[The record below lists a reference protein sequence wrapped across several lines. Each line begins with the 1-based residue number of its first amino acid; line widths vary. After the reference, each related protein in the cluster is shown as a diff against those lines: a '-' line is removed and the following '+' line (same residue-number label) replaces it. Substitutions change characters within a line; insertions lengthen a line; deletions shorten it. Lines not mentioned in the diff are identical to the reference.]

1 MGERIS
7 KGCNRVYNVKK
18 FNNLKEII
26 NNTREEFGEDVAFK
40 FKNPETKEINT
51 ILYKDYLDDVNALG
65 TALISIGLKDKRIG
79 VIGENRYEWEEAY
92 LSITC
97 GTGVVVPLDKSLT
110 ENELLSLIERS
121 EIEAIF
127 YTSKYTEIMERAK
140 KENIGKIKFFIS
152 MDLEEKTGE
161 IYSQKEL
168 IKVGK
173 DLIKNGARSFLDAEI
188 DNDAMTVMLFT
199 SGTTSQSKAVMLSH
213 TNLATN
219 IYDIGS
225 IFDIRKGDVLLSFLP
240 LHHVFECT
248 VGFLFVLSVGGT
260 IAFCEGIRHIAENL
274 KEFECTAMIAVPVL
288 FENMY
293 KKVWQGIDKKGKTK
307 TVKFALKLSNF
318 LRLFNIDLRKKL
330 FKDIHAN
337 FGGKLRLLIAGGA
350 AFDKEA
356 EKGFTDLGVDTFQ
369 GYGLSE
375 MSPVVAAENPTYH
388 RLGSIGKTFP
398 SLETKIVNPDECGI
412 GELAVKG
419 PTVMLGYFGNEEA
432 TKECLIDGWFHTGD
446 LAYIDKD
453 GFIFITGRKKSVIVL
468 KNGKNVFPE
477 ETESLINRIPG
488 VKESF
493 VFGKPDEEDEN
504 DLKMCVEV
512 VFDRDIMKSEYG
524 VEKDEEIK
532 AKIWE
537 KIKEIN
543 KTMPKYKYVKELI
556 ITEEE
561 LIKTTTLKIKRHEEI
576 KKVLK

>member
-51 ILYKDYLDDVNALG
+51 MLYKDYLDDVNALG

-97 GTGVVVPLDKSLT
+97 GTGIVVPLDKSLT

-140 KENIGKIKFFIS
+140 KEKIGKIKFFIS

-375 MSPVVAAENPTYH
+375 MSPVVAAENPAYH

>member
-1 MGERIS
+1 
-7 KGCNRVYNVKK
+7 
-18 FNNLKEII
+18 
-26 NNTREEFGEDVAFK
+26 
-40 FKNPETKEINT
+40 
-51 ILYKDYLDDVNALG
+51 
-65 TALISIGLKDKRIG
+65 
-79 VIGENRYEWEEAY
+79 
-92 LSITC
+92 
-97 GTGVVVPLDKSLT
+97 
-110 ENELLSLIERS
+110 
-121 EIEAIF
+121 
-127 YTSKYTEIMERAK
+127 
-140 KENIGKIKFFIS
+140 
-152 MDLEEKTGE
+152 
-161 IYSQKEL
+161 
-168 IKVGK
+168 
-173 DLIKNGARSFLDAEI
+173 
-188 DNDAMTVMLFT
+188 
-199 SGTTSQSKAVMLSH
+199 
-213 TNLATN
+213 
-219 IYDIGS
+219 
-225 IFDIRKGDVLLSFLP
+225 
-240 LHHVFECT
+240 
-248 VGFLFVLSVGGT
+248 
-260 IAFCEGIRHIAENL
+260 
-274 KEFECTAMIAVPVL
+274 
-288 FENMY
+288 
-293 KKVWQGIDKKGKTK
+293 
-307 TVKFALKLSNF
+307 
-318 LRLFNIDLRKKL
+318 
-330 FKDIHAN
+330 
-337 FGGKLRLLIAGGA
+337 
-350 AFDKEA
+350 
-356 EKGFTDLGVDTFQ
+356 
-369 GYGLSE
+369 

>member
-1 MGERIS
+1 MGDRIS
-7 KGCNRVYNVKK
+7 KGCARVYNAKK

-26 NNTREEFGEDVAFK
+26 NNSKEVFGNDPAFK
-40 FKNPETKEINT
+40 FKNPETKEIYT
-51 ILYKDYLDDVNALG
+51 MSYKEYIEEVEALG

-79 VIGENRYEWEEAY
+79 LIGENRYEWQEAY
-92 LSITC
+92 LSVTC
-97 GTGVVVPLDKSLT
+97 GTGIVVPLDKALT
-110 ENELLSLIERS
+110 EKELLSLIERS

-127 YTSKYTEIMERAK
+127 YSSKYTEVMEKAQ
-140 KENIGKIKFFIS
+140 KENIGNVKFFIS
-152 MDLEEKTGE
+152 MDLEEKTGN

-168 IKVGK
+168 IKLGK

-188 DNDAMTVMLFT
+188 NNDSMAVMLFT
-199 SGTTSQSKAVMLSH
+199 SGTTSQAKAVMLSH
-213 TNLATN
+213 INLTTN
-219 IYDIGS
+219 IYDITS
-225 IFDIRKGDVLLSFLP
+225 MFDIRKGDILLSFLP

-248 VGFLFVLSVGGT
+248 VGFLFAMSVGAT
-260 IAFCEGIRHIAENL
+260 IAFCEGIRHIADNL
-274 KEFECTAMIAVPVL
+274 KEFEVTVMIAVPVL

-318 LRLFNIDLRKKL
+318 LRVFNIDLRRKL

-337 FGGKLRLLIAGGA
+337 FGGKLRMLVAGGA
-350 AFDKEA
+350 AFDKQA
-356 EKGFTDLGVDTFQ
+356 EKGFTDLGVDTYQ

-375 MSPVVAAENPTYH
+375 TSPVVAAENPTYH

-398 SLETKIVNPDECGI
+398 SLETKIVNPDEYGI

-419 PTVMLGYFGNEEA
+419 PTLMLGYYGNEEA
-432 TKECLIDGWFHTGD
+432 TKECMIDGWFHTGD
-446 LAYIDKD
+446 LAYIDKE

-477 ETESLINRIPG
+477 ETESLINKIPG

-493 VFGKPDEEDEN
+493 VFGKPDENDEN

-512 VFDRDIMKSEYG
+512 VFDRDIMKKEYG
-524 VEKDEEIK
+524 LEKDEDIK

-537 KIKEIN
+537 QIKEIN